1 MTQKELENF
10 ARKLN
15 KRMTNLEKQGLTES
29 IDYRKLKE
37 FAEEAGATGK
47 GYFKNR
53 LTQFTKQGGDI
64 KEFERNLKLASQYGT
79 IAKTKKMKEMSE
91 RLKKSG
97 KVGEFISEKTL
108 SDILESQKWT
118 KGEGSLWSNL
128 RDKHFDSEEIL
139 EILSFANEED
149 EDGVKMTVAQRFE
162 WLEVAYSSKVIPH
175 DLAIDYLKGIT
186 SQKKMEKKIG
196 MSSR

>member
-15 KRMTNLEKQGLTES
+15 KRMTTLEKKGLTES

-37 FAEEAGATGK
+37 FAKEAGATGR

-79 IAKTKKMKEMSE
+79 KAKTKKMKEIE
-91 RLKKSG
+91 N
-97 KVGEFISEKTL
+97 V
-108 SDILESQKWT
+108 
-118 KGEGSLWSNL
+118 
-128 RDKHFDSEEIL
+128 
-139 EILSFANEED
+139 
-149 EDGVKMTVAQRFE
+149 
-162 WLEVAYSSKVIPH
+162 
-175 DLAIDYLKGIT
+175 
-186 SQKKMEKKIG
+186 
-196 MSSR
+196 

>member
-15 KRMTNLEKQGLTES
+15 KRMTNLEKKGLTES

-37 FAEEAGATGK
+37 FAKEAGVTDK

-53 LTQFTKQGGDI
+53 LTQFVKKGGDI
-64 KEFERNLKLASQYGT
+64 KKFEKNLKLASQYGT
-79 IAKTKKMKEMSE
+79 MAKTKEMKEIAE
-91 RLKKSG
+91 RMKKSG

-108 SDILESQKWT
+108 SDIIESQKWT

-128 RDKHFDSEEIL
+128 RDKHFDSEEII
-139 EILSFANEED
+139 EILSFAREED
-149 EDGVKMTVAQRFE
+149 EDGVKMTVSQRLE
-162 WLEVAYSSKVIPH
+162 WLEVAYSAKVIPH
-175 DLAIDYLKGIT
+175 DLAIDYLKGII
-186 SQKKMEKKIG
+186 SQKEMEKKIG
-196 MSSR
+196 IS

>member
-15 KRMTNLEKQGLTES
+15 KRMTTLEKKGLTES

-37 FAEEAGATGK
+37 FAKETGATGK

-53 LTQFTKQGGDI
+53 LTQFIKQGGDI
-64 KEFERNLKLASQYGT
+64 KNFEKNLKLASQYGKT
-79 IAKTKKMKEMSE
+79 AKTKEMKKIAE

-97 KVGEFISEKTL
+97 KFGEFISEKTL

-128 RDKHFDSEEIL
+128 RDKHFDSEEIV
-139 EILSFANEED
+139 EILSFANKED
-149 EDGVKMTVAQRFE
+149 ENGVKMTVAQRFE
-162 WLEVAYSSKVIPH
+162 WLEVAYSAKVIPH
-175 DLAIDYLKGIT
+175 DLAIDYLKGII
-186 SQKKMEKKIG
+186 SQKEMEHKIG
-196 MSSR
+196 IS